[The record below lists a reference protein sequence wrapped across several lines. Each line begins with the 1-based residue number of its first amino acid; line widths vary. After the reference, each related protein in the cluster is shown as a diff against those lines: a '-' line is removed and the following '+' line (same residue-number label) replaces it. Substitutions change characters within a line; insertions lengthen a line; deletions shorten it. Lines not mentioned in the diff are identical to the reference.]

1 MGSIIRTPI
10 LALIL
15 ILLSS
20 WCYAKDESC
29 PFNLQLK
36 DKNGNKSCLSNYP
49 VSKTIIAEKNSTI
62 AELAKQYSCYS
73 LAVATNEGCSSVG
86 FSVKF
91 PTHCDQSIAENL
103 RDEDAYANCRKS
115 GCECRIVVTNGR
127 IIHEN
132 SLSLSQTIIATNNQN
147 EVKKNLNIENKS
159 VVNGDNS
166 SVKKD
171 TAQAIKIEQSANTK
185 KESPQDKVETKSS
198 LLTAI
203 NKDTEITSK
212 TLFISATATNPDE
225 DGVFNIEIQL
235 APNTASLKI
244 NDQSIPLKSNG
255 HYSIPNFARVG
266 QNNVFKI
273 IAEDAKGRA
282 EIKLISVNRKAIESK
297 KLVENLNPTKIKKQ
311 TSNDAVAIII
321 GIATYKS
328 LPHAEFANEDAQLF
342 YDYTMRALGVKPEN
356 IKLLVDADAEQTE
369 IYRTFKSWLPSRV
382 KASTDI
388 YVFYSG
394 HGLPSEDGKQLY
406 LLPTR
411 AERDF
416 LNETAVSQEKI
427 IALIKATN
435 PKSVTFF
442 LDSCYSGLTRT
453 GDALLAS
460 ARPISLKANESVYPS
475 NFTVITASQS
485 DQISSSSPELKHG
498 IFSYYL
504 MRGMEGDA
512 DMNKDGKIT
521 AGEMHEYLAMQV
533 PKQAEMLN
541 RTQLPQITGDKNRV
555 LINR

>member
-1 MGSIIRTPI
+1 MRT
-10 LALIL
+10 LLLTLMLIL
-15 ILLSS
+15 FSP
-20 WCYAKDESC
+20 WCHAKDESC

-36 DKNGNKSCLSNYP
+36 DKNGNKSCLSNYSI
-49 VSKTIIAEKNSTI
+49 SKTIIAEKNSTVS
-62 AELAKQYSCYS
+62 EMAKQYSCYS
-73 LAVATNEGCSSVG
+73 LAISTNEECSAVG

-103 RDEDAYANCRKS
+103 RDEDAYASCKKS
-115 GCECRIVVTNGR
+115 GCDCKVVISNGR
-127 IIHEN
+127 IIQEN
-132 SLSLSQTIIATNNQN
+132 LLSASQTLATTNNQN
-147 EVKKNLNIENKS
+147 EVKKNPNIENKS
-159 VVNGDNS
+159 VVNEDNS
-166 SVKKD
+166 SAKKD
-171 TAQAIKIEQSANTK
+171 TAQTIKIEQAANIK
-185 KESPQDKVETKSS
+185 KESAQAKVEPKTTISA
-198 LLTAI
+198 TN
-203 NKDTEITSK
+203 NKDTEITTK

-225 DGVFNIEIQL
+225 DGVFNINIQL
-235 APNTASLKI
+235 DPKTASLKI
-244 NDQSIPLKSNG
+244 NDQSIQLKSDG
-255 HYSIPNFARVG
+255 KYSIPNFARIG

-273 IAEDAKGRA
+273 IAEDVKGRA
-282 EIKLISVNRKAIESK
+282 ETKLISVNRKATESK
-297 KLVENLNPTKIKKQ
+297 KVVENLNPTKIKKQ
-311 TSNDAVAIII
+311 ASNDAVAIII
-321 GIATYKS
+321 GIASYKS
-328 LPHAEFANEDAQLF
+328 LPQAEFANEDAQLF
-342 YDYTMRALGVKPEN
+342 YDYAVRALGVKPEN

-388 YVFYSG
+388 YVYYSG

-416 LNETAVSQEKI
+416 LNETAVSQDKI
-427 IALIKATN
+427 VASIKATN

-460 ARPISLKANESVYPS
+460 ARPISLKANESIFPS

-555 LINR
+555 LVGK